1 MNRSRMNRGA
11 FVIQCSN
18 SHCLMEW
25 EVGYLL
31 REPRRNRKVR
41 PRDTMMQLAPLPLAI
56 IRPRRLSDH
65 AMLNEVELMATDE

>member
-1 MNRSRMNRGA
+1 
-11 FVIQCSN
+11 
-18 SHCLMEW
+18 MEW